1 MTTICYRND
10 ILAADTRAYS
20 GGKAPI
26 GSKTKIFHDP
36 ELKLASG
43 CSTTAV
49 GFGERFWMWLT
60 GEIGDQDFK
69 ESQPEEGFT
78 AITIQDGEVFIYDNS
93 PFPTGPLKADYFA
106 IGSGREY
113 ALGAMEMGA
122 SAIEAVRVACKHD
135 VWTAEPIMAIDLR
148 TEQDRFLSAK
158 VKTALEKL
166 AS

>member
-1 MTTICYRND
+1 MTTICYRNG
-10 ILAADTRAYS
+10 ILAADSRAYS

-26 GSKTKIFHDP
+26 GSKTKIFHNP
-36 ELKLASG
+36 ELKLAGG

-78 AITIQDGEVFIYDNS
+78 ALTIQDGEVFIYEDS

-122 SAIEAVRVACKHD
+122 SALEAVRVACKHD
-135 VWTAEPIMAIDLR
+135 VWSAEPLLAIDLR
-148 TEQDRFLSAK
+148 TALDHSLGAK
-158 VKTALEKL
+158 IENALRKL